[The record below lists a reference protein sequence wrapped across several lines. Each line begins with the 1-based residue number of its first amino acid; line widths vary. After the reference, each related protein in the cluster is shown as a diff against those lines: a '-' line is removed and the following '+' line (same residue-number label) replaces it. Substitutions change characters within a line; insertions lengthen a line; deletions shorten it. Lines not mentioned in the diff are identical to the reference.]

1 MSLDEWNHWIV
12 DGLEQAPSERE
23 EASRCGNEL
32 NQKMDMLLSC
42 LEQFGIEAGALLSKA
57 SESEEQLATAGNE
70 ITTAAGR
77 TSSKESTKSLF
88 EAGKDKQG
96 GNGIEGD
103 SYKDWN

>member
-1 MSLDEWNHWIV
+1 MSLDEWNHWVV
-12 DGLEQAPSERE
+12 DGLEQAPSER
-23 EASRCGNEL
+23 EL

-70 ITTAAGR
+70 VTTAAGR

-96 GNGIEGD
+96 GNGKEGD